1 MKKLGFISIILFL
14 IALLHI
20 LSQIE
25 YNQNGKDLKEYLNNM
40 FIKTF
45 ISWDKTFGDNE
56 NNEAF
61 SIIQTKDGGFA
72 VAGFTWSKENKEDDV
87 WIIKLDKYGNKIW
100 DKTFGGSKFDGAY
113 SIIQTQDEGF
123 AVAGWTS
130 SKGNGWIDCWI
141 IKLDK
146 NGNKI
151 WDKTFGGR
159 YWDEARSII
168 QTKDGG
174 FAIAGFTSSK
184 GNGKN
189 DAWVIKLDKNG
200 NKIWDKTFGGKNY
213 DRAYSIIQ
221 MIDGGFASAGYTY
234 SKKNKSFD
242 AWVIKLD
249 EDGKKIWDKTFGGNS
264 SDAAYSIIQTNN
276 GSFVV
281 AGETRS
287 KGNGY
292 NDFWIIKLDK
302 NGNKVWDRTF
312 GGSSSDVAHSI
323 IQTKD
328 GGFATAGYTGSKGN
342 GKKDIWVIKLDKNG
356 NKVWD
361 RTFGGSSSDEAYSII
376 QTKDGGFAIA
386 GYTESKENKK
396 YYIWVIKLDK
406 EFIKK

>member
-234 SKKNKSFD
+234 SKKK
-242 AWVIKLD
+242 
-249 EDGKKIWDKTFGGNS
+249 
-264 SDAAYSIIQTNN
+264 
-276 GSFVV
+276 
-281 AGETRS
+281 
-287 KGNGY
+287 
-292 NDFWIIKLDK
+292 
-302 NGNKVWDRTF
+302 
-312 GGSSSDVAHSI
+312 
-323 IQTKD
+323 
-328 GGFATAGYTGSKGN
+328 
-342 GKKDIWVIKLDKNG
+342 
-356 NKVWD
+356 
-361 RTFGGSSSDEAYSII
+361 
-376 QTKDGGFAIA
+376 
-386 GYTESKENKK
+386 
-396 YYIWVIKLDK
+396 
-406 EFIKK
+406 